1 MHLDK
6 TRGKKL
12 VEDFGTRLDFDQ
24 AYLREAELK
33 VNLVHLL
40 LLDDFFELS
49 NGLYSKRVPRI
60 RKLLKLTLNAD
71 ACKDLGEVLIREA
84 IVIEHELFE
93 EERFV
98 NAPVALAK
106 VDSKGLAQTRV
117 QGVPREGQLVVLN
130 SRENGQIMHIL
141 VLNAESAIIR
151 IDLGISVIF
160 VGFLLAERS
169 EVLLAQLAFLEYL
182 ELLGDFELL
191 FDRSF
196 FGPFLGSGR

>member
-98 NAPVALAK
+98 DSPVALAK

-141 VLNAESAIIR
+141 VLNAEPAIIR

-160 VGFLLAERS
+160 VGFLLAE
-169 EVLLAQLAFLEYL
+169 
-182 ELLGDFELL
+182 
-191 FDRSF
+191 
-196 FGPFLGSGR
+196 